1 MSLKQEKTWRLG
13 WLCLPLALFLGAC
26 GSSVD
31 LSRAY
36 EPTPIL
42 MPEPLAD
49 PAAEEAQPEEV
60 QGLVLPQPVEP
71 VQPQA
76 ETLPP
81 MDPAGADGHLVTL
94 TSELDS
100 AQSIPPSVSSAW
112 GHIDLLYDSATRVL
126 RWKASWSGLSS
137 EIVGVQFHGPA
148 QSTEVAP
155 VAMTWPGPFGARYE
169 GRATLTPEQAD
180 ELLRGHW
187 YLNVLTRARPTGE
200 IRGQLT
206 VVR

>member
-1 MSLKQEKTWRLG
+1 MLLKQKQS

-26 GSSVD
+26 GTTVD
-31 LSRAY
+31 LSQGY

-42 MPEPLAD
+42 MPEPLSGASSE
-49 PAAEEAQPEEV
+49 AAQPAEP

-71 VQPQA
+71 VQPQ
-76 ETLPP
+76 TQPLPP
-81 MDPAGADGHLVTL
+81 IDSSGPDGHLVTL

-100 AQSIPPSVSSAW
+100 AQSIPPLVSDAW
-112 GHIDLLYDSATRVL
+112 GHIDLLYDSAARLL

-155 VAMTWPGPFGARYE
+155 VTMTWPGPFGSRYE
-169 GRATLTPEQAD
+169 GRATLTPEQAT
-180 ELLRGHW
+180 ELLGGHW